1 MKYFQKIIYVILY
14 LIFLSNYAYTKSNMN
29 KKIERIAVFEFE
41 NNRLD
46 KEIAKTLTDRLRN
59 ELVQFDEIEIVERK
73 RIDAVFQ
80 EQKIQIS
87 GCADECLIEVGKILG
102 SSSIIVG
109 SIGKVG
115 NYFTINARKINATTA
130 KVESAIS
137 YDSYSDIDQ
146 LLIKGMSEVAFKIVK
161 GYNPP
166 KPLIEDVEPK
176 PDLNKKYTFNNAI
189 LTGIWGTFGAIT
201 CATLYLMFSII
212 SNINF

>member
-1 MKYFQKIIYVILY
+1 MFY
-14 LIFLSNYAYTKSNMN
+14 LIVFNNYVYAKSSMN
-29 KKIERIAVFEFE
+29 KKVERIAVFEFE

-80 EQKIQIS
+80 EQKIQMS

-161 GYNPP
+161 GYSPP
-166 KPLIEDVEPK
+166 KPLVDSLEPQ
-176 PDLNKKYTFNNAI
+176 PDLNKKNTFNNTI
-189 LTGIWGTFGAIT
+189 LTGIWGTFGAMT
-201 CATLYLMFSII
+201 CATIYLMFSII

>member
-1 MKYFQKIIYVILY
+1 M
-14 LIFLSNYAYTKSNMN
+14 
-29 KKIERIAVFEFE
+29 
-41 NNRLD
+41 
-46 KEIAKTLTDRLRN
+46 TDRLRN

-87 GCADECLIEVGKILG
+87 GCVDECLIEVGKILG

-146 LLIKGMSEVAFKIVK
+146 LLIKGMSEVAFKIAK
-161 GYNPP
+161 GYNPS
-166 KPLIEDVEPK
+166 KSLIENVEPQ
-176 PDLNKKYTFNNAI
+176 PDLNEKYTFDNII
-189 LTGIWGTFGAIT
+189 LTGVWGTFGAIT